1 MLLSYKLNFHQ
12 NEHKT
17 YKKRREKKQTKF
29 GNLLKPIKLE
39 KKRKEIKLSNF
50 MLFKNIIILF
60 YKCDYYWEIN

>member
-17 YKKRREKKQTKF
+17 YKKKRRKKQTKF

-39 KKRKEIKLSNF
+39 KKEEIKLSNF
-50 MLFKNIIILF
+50 MLFKNIIIILF
-60 YKCDYYWEIN
+60 YKCDYWEIN